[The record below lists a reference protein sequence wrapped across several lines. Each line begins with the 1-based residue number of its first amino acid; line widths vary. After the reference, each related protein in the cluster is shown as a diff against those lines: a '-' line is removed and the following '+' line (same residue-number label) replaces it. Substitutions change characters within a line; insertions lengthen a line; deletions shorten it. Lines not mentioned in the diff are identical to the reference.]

1 MAYVG
6 DKATYYVYNKD
17 IHGSITNLIDGNG
30 ESVKGYS
37 YDDFGT
43 SISFGDSSVKNELT
57 YTGAVYDELTGLYYM
72 NARYYDS
79 GTGRFLSQDSVRG
92 NAKDEN
98 TWILYTYCANDPIN
112 YVDPSGQI
120 SVTVNDVKDGL
131 GAAAA
136 EGAAFGPAGVVVAG
150 IFLFGC
156 IIYSYNNSRT
166 YSNASPQPTA
176 KKEIKSNN
184 VKKKVKVKGK
194 PRSHKRVKG
203 KIGSLKPIGKANSI
217 TSLHK

>member
-1 MAYVG
+1 MSTMAYVG

-79 GTGRFLSQDSVRG
+79 GTGRFLLQDSFRG
-92 NAKDEN
+92 DAKDEK
-98 TWILYTYCANDPIN
+98 TWNLYTYSANDPIN
-112 YVDPSGQI
+112 YVDPSGHFWETI
-120 SVTVNDVKDGL
+120 FDILGGADSLNDFCNNPSWESAGYAFIDT
-131 GAAAA
+131 AA
-136 EGAAFGPAGVVVAG
+136 
-150 IFLFGC
+150 IFLPFC
-156 IIYSYNNSRT
+156 LE
-166 YSNASPQPTA
+166 QMVQ
-176 KKEIKSNN
+176 E
-184 VKKKVKVKGK
+184 KVW
-194 PRSHKRVKG
+194 
-203 KIGSLKPIGKANSI
+203 L
-217 TSLHK
+217 L